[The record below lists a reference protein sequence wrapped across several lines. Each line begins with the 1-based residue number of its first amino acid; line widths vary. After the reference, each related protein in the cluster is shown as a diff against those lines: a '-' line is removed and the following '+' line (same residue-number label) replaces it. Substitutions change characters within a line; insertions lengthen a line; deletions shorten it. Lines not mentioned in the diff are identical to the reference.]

1 MAKGLWRST
10 FIGGFIAWLWMA
22 ISWTIIPWHC
32 AVTETFPNE
41 SEAVK
46 VISAQTKDS
55 GIYNY
60 PSMCSGIQDEQ
71 TNTKI
76 FLSINKNAASPGAF
90 IPYVISLITYF
101 IGGLIVSLVIMQM
114 AANTYGWK
122 LFSVTMIG
130 IAIGVMSMLPA
141 WNWWGV
147 PFSYALLM
155 IVDNFLAW
163 LFAGLVIAA
172 FIHPKHHKADKA

>member
-22 ISWTIIPWHC
+22 VSWNVLPWHC
-32 AVTETFPNE
+32 SVINNFPNE
-41 SEAVK
+41 SETVK
-46 VISAQTKDS
+46 VISEQVKDS
-55 GIYNY
+55 GIYTS
-60 PSMCSGIQDEQ
+60 PSMCGGAGTMVE
-71 TNTKI
+71 NTQI
-76 FLSINKNAASPGAF
+76 FLSVNKNGTAQGGI

-101 IGGLIVSLVIMQM
+101 IGGLIVALIVMQM
-114 AANTYGWK
+114 ASNSYGWK
-122 LFSVTMIG
+122 LFATAMIG
-130 IAIGVMSMLPA
+130 LAVGVLTMLPA

-147 PFSYALLM
+147 PFDYALLM

-172 FIHPKHHKADKA
+172 FIHPKHRKGDKA